1 VFLKILIDRRT
12 EDFFGLLE
20 MNGGIKMIEDKKLVF
35 SVEKEGKYLW
45 EGTLVNG
52 WDFIFRMEP
61 SHIDGAF
68 FHYIEYGKGGV
79 GDWNSDYFIR
89 PFTVQFTEMDGEYWI
104 LTEEESEIALE
115 KSLSMLILEGL
126 KTTFNEDE

>member
-1 VFLKILIDRRT
+1 
-12 EDFFGLLE
+12 

-68 FHYIEYGKGGV
+68 FHANHEESKTVKLALRQIFVEYGKGGV